1 MEPSIIADV
10 SSRLSAM
17 KRIGVI
23 IGGGPAGLMAAE
35 VLSQAGVSVDVYDA
49 MPSVGRKFLMAGKSG
64 LNLTH
69 AEAINSF
76 LGRYGKERD
85 WVGHWLADFGPD
97 HLRAWARDLGI
108 DTFVGSSGRVFP
120 TGMKAAP
127 LLRAWLH
134 RLRATGVRFHMRHR
148 WLGWNEQGD
157 LRFAT
162 PTGVTKVGVTEG
174 NPRGAGGTA
183 ARLPKGRPEEDAA
196 PCGGSEQSERG
207 GCLILALGGGSWA
220 KLGSDGAWVPLLQA
234 RGVAIAPLKPANCG
248 FEIAWSEHF
257 RGKFAGQPIKSVVAT
272 FGGERRQGDFVIT
285 QHGVEGSLIYAL
297 AAPLRDAIAANG
309 SATLQLD
316 LAPGKTLERLT
327 REIAHPRGARSMAS
341 HLQSRAGISGV
352 KAGLLRECAAR
363 DDYHDPVLLAAAIK
377 ALPLRL
383 DAPRPLD
390 EAISSAGGVM
400 AAALDDRLM
409 LRALPGVFC
418 AGEMLDWEAP
428 TGGYLLTACFAS
440 GHAAGRGAIAW
451 LQANLS
457 SSAAN

>member
-1 MEPSIIADV
+1 METSIIADV

-17 KRIGVI
+17 ERKGLI

-35 VLSQAGVSVDVYDA
+35 VLSRAGVSVDVYDA

-69 AEAINSF
+69 AEAFDSF

-85 WVGHWLADFGPD
+85 WVGRWLADFGPE
-97 HLRAWARDLGI
+97 HLRDWARGLGVA
-108 DTFVGSSGRVFP
+108 TFVGSSGRVFP
-120 TGMKAAP
+120 TEMKAAP

-148 WLGWNEQGD
+148 WLGWDEEGA
-157 LRFAT
+157 LRFSS
-162 PTGVTKVGVTEG
+162 PTGEWNVGVG
-174 NPRGAGGTA
+174 DTA
-183 ARLPKGRPEEDAA
+183 T
-196 PCGGSEQSERG
+196 
-207 GCLILALGGGSWA
+207 ILALGGGSWA
-220 KLGSDGAWVPLLQA
+220 RLGSDGAWVPLLQA

-257 RGKFAGQPIKSVVAT
+257 RSKFAGQPVKSVVAT
-272 FGGERRQGDFVIT
+272 FDGERRQGDCVIT
-285 QHGVEGSLIYAL
+285 RHGVEGSLIYAL
-297 AAPLRDAIAANG
+297 AAPLRDAIATQG
-309 SATLQLD
+309 SATLLLD

-327 REIAHPRGARSMAS
+327 QEIAHPRGARSMAS
-341 HLQSRAGISGV
+341 HLQSRAGIAGV

-363 DDYHDPVLLAAAIK
+363 DDYAEPAHLAAAVK

-383 DAPRPLD
+383 AAARPLD

-400 AAALDDRLM
+400 ASALDARLM
-409 LRALPGVFC
+409 LNALPGVFC

-440 GHAAGRGAIAW
+440 GYAAGHGAMAW
-451 LQANLS
+451 LQSKQS
-457 SSAAN
+457 SSATN